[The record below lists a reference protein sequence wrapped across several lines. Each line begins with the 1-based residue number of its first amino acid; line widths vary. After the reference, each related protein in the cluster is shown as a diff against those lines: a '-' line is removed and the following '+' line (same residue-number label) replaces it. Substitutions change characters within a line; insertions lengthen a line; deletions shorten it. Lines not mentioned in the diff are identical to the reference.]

1 MSDFN
6 YTGYN
11 QRKRAALSS
20 YGAKTA
26 QNAYSRFLSQQRG
39 ARRKFGLQE
48 QQQRETPRVV
58 GGFTRRGLA
67 GPGVQSGI
75 YQKGLQD
82 LAKRYT
88 QEMSDLDF
96 ELGAEQGQF
105 DLNER
110 QYLAELQD
118 EERAAEEEKRRQIA
132 EAASTLTAFRPFL
145 GV

>member
-11 QRKRAALSS
+11 QRKRSALSS
-20 YGAKTA
+20 YGAKSA
-26 QNAYSRFLSQQRG
+26 QNAYARFLSQQRG
-39 ARRKFGLQE
+39 ARKKFALGE
-48 QQQRETPRVV
+48 QQEIEVPKAVSSY
-58 GGFTRRGLA
+58 TRRGLA

-75 YQKGLQD
+75 FQKGLQD

-88 QEMSDLDF
+88 QEMADLDF

-118 EERAAEEEKRRQIA
+118 EQRAAEEEKRRQIA